1 MTEPLGGVQGS
12 SFVEHLQATAPH
24 LLPSGRSSLLR
35 SAPASDAGSQVAPH
49 GTTIVAAVFDDG
61 VAIAGDR
68 RATLGHLIASH
79 DIEKVFITD
88 SATAVGIAGTAGLA
102 VELVKLFG
110 VELEHYEKIEGVRL
124 STQGKANRLATMLR
138 SHLPL
143 AMQGLAV
150 LPMLAAFDHDA
161 GRGRIFSY
169 DVTGGCYE
177 ERDHHSVGSGSLFS
191 RGSLKKL
198 WRPGL
203 SSDGA
208 VRVLVESLFDAADD
222 DSATG
227 GPDVSRRIWPTCAVL
242 TADDAA
248 LVPDSEL
255 ERVVEA
261 VVEGRRS
268 RWHTGGSR

>member
-1 MTEPLGGVQGS
+1 MTDSGVPLSGVPGS

-24 LLPSGRSSLLR
+24 LLPSARVSHTTPGGESL
-35 SAPASDAGSQVAPH
+35 AAPH
-49 GTTIVAAVFDDG
+49 GTTIVAAVFDGG

-88 SATAVGIAGTAGLA
+88 SASAVGIAGTAGIA

-110 VELEHYEKIEGVRL
+110 VELEHYEKIEGARL
-124 STQGKANRLATMLR
+124 STEGKANRLATMLR
-138 SHLPL
+138 GHLPL

-150 LPMLAAFDHDA
+150 LPMLVAYDPSA
-161 GRGRIFSY
+161 GKGRIYSY

-198 WRPGL
+198 WRRGMTA
-203 SSDGA
+203 DDA
-208 VRVLVESLFDAADD
+208 VRVLVEALFDAADD

-227 GPDVSRRIWPTCAVL
+227 GPDVSRRIWPTCAVV
-242 TADDAA
+242 TADDAEI
-248 LVPDSEL
+248 VSDEHL
-255 ERVVEA
+255 ERVVES
-261 VVEGRRS
+261 VVQARRS
-268 RWHTGGSR
+268 RWDSVGAR